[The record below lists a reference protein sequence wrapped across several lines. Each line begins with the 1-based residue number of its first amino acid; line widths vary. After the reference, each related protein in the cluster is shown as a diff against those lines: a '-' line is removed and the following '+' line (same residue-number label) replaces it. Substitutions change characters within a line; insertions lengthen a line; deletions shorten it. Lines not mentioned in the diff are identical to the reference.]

1 MTLSPT
7 APRPLV
13 VAAQKRNRYWRGQV
27 WPRRGEYFTRWRLG
41 LPLVVGLG
49 FSFLIPLVGVVDV
62 PIKDLAGV
70 GINYAALSFGACI
83 TGAVLAIGLP
93 SESRVRRW
101 ASRRDPVTDL
111 SSYSDLVFALT
122 WSAMAQLQ
130 LLAVSILSVVVGQD
144 VDVVPPSPWITHRVL
159 LGVAV
164 FSFLYAVVQL
174 LTLVSTISQL
184 GNLIDFDE
192 WRSPGAETH
201 GEGVESNVEDSPD
214 RTNR

>member
-1 MTLSPT
+1 MTSPSA

-27 WPRRGEYFTRWRLG
+27 WPRRGEYFTRRRLG
-41 LPLVVGLG
+41 LPLMVGLG
-49 FSFLIPLVGVVDV
+49 LGFLVPLVGTVDV

-101 ASRRDPVTDL
+101 AARRDPITDL

-144 VDVVPPSPWITHRVL
+144 VDVVPPSAWVTHRTL
-159 LGVAV
+159 LGLAI
-164 FSFLYAVVQL
+164 FSFLYAVIQL

-192 WRSPGAETH
+192 WRSPAEST
-201 GEGVESNVEDSPD
+201 
-214 RTNR
+214 